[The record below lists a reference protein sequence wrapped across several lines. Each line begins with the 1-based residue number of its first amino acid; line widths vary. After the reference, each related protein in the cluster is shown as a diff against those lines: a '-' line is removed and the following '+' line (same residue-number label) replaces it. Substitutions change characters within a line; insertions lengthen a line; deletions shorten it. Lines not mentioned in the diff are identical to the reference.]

1 VKQILIVVII
11 SAENLTGQISNIVY
25 CVCAKFLVSFH
36 KTNERALRLFD
47 WDRKQIYYQEL

>member
-11 SAENLTGQISNIVY
+11 TAENLTGQISNIVY